1 MEKELIINFKERMRI
16 RNIERDNKIYD
27 NISLD
32 ELIGRKNFYENNI
45 RELKNM
51 NKSEYYTLLNHS
63 NYGCWRGETWD
74 YYLYTPK

>member
-1 MEKELIINFKERMRI
+1 M
-16 RNIERDNKIYD
+16 
-27 NISLD
+27 LD